1 MQKNQQKR
9 PYTAPVVTMV
19 DFAVERGFDVSYSY
33 IDNSV
38 ELNEALLQG
47 YTDGQLFQEMSMQNR
62 WSTGWGGYSGQASN
76 GYFGYGW
83 SNGDDGFWG
92 H

>member
-19 DFAVERGFDVSYSY
+19 DFAVERGFDVSDP
-33 IDNSV
+33 ITTSV

-47 YTDGQLFQEMSMQNR
+47 YTDGQLFQEMSMQNG

-76 GYFGYGW
+76 GGYFGYGW